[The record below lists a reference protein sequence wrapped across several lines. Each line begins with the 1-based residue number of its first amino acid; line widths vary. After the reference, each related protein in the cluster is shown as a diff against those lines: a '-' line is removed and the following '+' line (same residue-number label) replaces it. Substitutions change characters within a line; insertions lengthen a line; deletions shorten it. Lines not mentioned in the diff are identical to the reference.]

1 MRNKSDFSLKRRP
14 MPNVKKIVKELILF
28 LNDRGG
34 FDAWWGDIEP
44 EIQKQILNGM
54 IEIINENLKT

>member
-1 MRNKSDFSLKRRP
+1 

>member
-1 MRNKSDFSLKRRP
+1 

-34 FDAWWGDIEP
+34 FDAWWGDMEP
-44 EIQKQILNGM
+44 EFQKQILNGM